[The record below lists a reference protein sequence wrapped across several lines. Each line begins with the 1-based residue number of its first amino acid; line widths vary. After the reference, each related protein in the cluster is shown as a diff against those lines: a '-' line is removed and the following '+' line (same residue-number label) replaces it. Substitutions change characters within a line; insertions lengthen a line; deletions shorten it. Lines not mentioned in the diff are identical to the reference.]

1 MARYKVR
8 YEGTREA
15 VSEIM
20 IENLPKP
27 SLLKWAMLVV
37 LLNKGRPM
45 GAREIDRGV
54 AVLLNLSDPILEF
67 RMENGKLYIQYRLAW
82 ERTKSK
88 KLGYIEKVPDL
99 PRTWRLTPKGKMY
112 ARKKERLFF
121 SRVAQ
126 SDSSPN

>member
-82 ERTKSK
+82 
-88 KLGYIEKVPDL
+88 
-99 PRTWRLTPKGKMY
+99 
-112 ARKKERLFF
+112 
-121 SRVAQ
+121 
-126 SDSSPN
+126 